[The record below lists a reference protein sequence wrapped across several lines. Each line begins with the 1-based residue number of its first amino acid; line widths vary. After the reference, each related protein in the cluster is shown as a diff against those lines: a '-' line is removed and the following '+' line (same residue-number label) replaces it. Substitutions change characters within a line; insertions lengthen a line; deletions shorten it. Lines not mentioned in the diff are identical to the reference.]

1 MIFWY
6 NYRLFITSIILA
18 IKFHD
23 DIFFKNSFYSK
34 VAGVSCSEINELE
47 MELLGMIDYALC
59 VEEAEFAKY
68 KRRIELMYSDMKPE
82 ETKCELAL
90 PYKPDSRS
98 EERRV
103 GKGC

>member
-1 MIFWY
+1 MIFWG

-59 VEEAEFAKY
+59 IEEAEFAKY
-68 KRRIELMYSDMKPE
+68 KRKIELMYADMKPE
-82 ETKCELAL
+82 ESKCELAL
-90 PYKPDSRS
+90 LCKLDSTHD
-98 EERRV
+98 
-103 GKGC
+103 K